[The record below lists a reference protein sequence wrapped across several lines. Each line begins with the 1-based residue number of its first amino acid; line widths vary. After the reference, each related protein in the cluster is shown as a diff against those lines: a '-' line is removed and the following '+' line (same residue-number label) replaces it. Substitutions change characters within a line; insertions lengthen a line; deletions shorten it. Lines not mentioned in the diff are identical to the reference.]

1 MPGASGALRQNVK
14 KKIPRKRRQIMQIRE
29 IMTPNPEMI
38 PMDALLIDA
47 AMKMKD
53 LDVGIMPVA
62 RENSVVGVVTDRDIV
77 LRAVA
82 EKRDPSRT
90 KVKDIMSEEVLTCPE
105 NTELDDAAKRME
117 EKKVRRLIVTDPSGK
132 AVGIVSL
139 GDIATKSGK
148 ERKVEMGGEVLTRV
162 SEPSRSSHH

>member
-1 MPGASGALRQNVK
+1 
-14 KKIPRKRRQIMQIRE
+14 MQLRE

-38 PMDALLIDA
+38 PIEASLMDA

-53 LDVGIMPVA
+53 LDVGIMPVS
-62 RENSVVGVVTDRDIV
+62 RQNSVVGVVTDRDIV
-77 LRAVA
+77 LRGVA
-82 EKRDPSRT
+82 EKRDPSQT
-90 KVKDIMSEEVLTCPE
+90 KVRDIMSSDVLTCPE
-105 NTELDDAAKRME
+105 NTDLEDAAKRME

-148 ERKVEMGGEVLTRV
+148 EAEMGGEVLTRV
-162 SEPSRSSHH
+162 SEPSRPVHH

>member
-1 MPGASGALRQNVK
+1 
-14 KKIPRKRRQIMQIRE
+14 MQIRE

-162 SEPSRSSHH
+162 SEPSRPSHH

>member
-1 MPGASGALRQNVK
+1 
-14 KKIPRKRRQIMQIRE
+14 
-29 IMTPNPEMI
+29 
-38 PMDALLIDA
+38 MDALLIDA

-105 NTELDDAAKRME
+105 NT
-117 EKKVRRLIVTDPSGK
+117 
-132 AVGIVSL
+132 
-139 GDIATKSGK
+139 
-148 ERKVEMGGEVLTRV
+148 
-162 SEPSRSSHH
+162 